1 MPMNNSIMCLTR
13 DAPGYSHDQQ
23 VNDFIQGGAQFIQLR
38 SKSLSNEILYQQA
51 NKAVT
56 YAKAYGTKL
65 IINDHIEL
73 TRKVDA
79 HGVHLGAN
87 DGTIANARRIL
98 PSGKIIGKTVHS
110 IEEALS
116 AQKDKPDYVGLGPY
130 RISSTKKDLQ
140 PVLSNYQFQQI
151 VKILDPIPVYL
162 IGGLSKDDFPL
173 VESLGVQGLALCSTL
188 FSGKNLQEQT
198 RLTVDKSRAYSRLTT
213 Y

>member
-1 MPMNNSIMCLTR
+1 MKYCTNRQI
-13 DAPGYSHDQQ
+13 
-23 VNDFIQGGAQFIQLR
+23 
-38 SKSLSNEILYQQA
+38 
-51 NKAVT
+51 KAVT

-130 RISSTKKDLQ
+130 RTPPPKKISSL
-140 PVLSNYQFQQI
+140 F
-151 VKILDPIPVYL
+151 YL
-162 IGGLSKDDFPL
+162 IINF
-173 VESLGVQGLALCSTL
+173 
-188 FSGKNLQEQT
+188 N
-198 RLTVDKSRAYSRLTT
+198 RL
-213 Y
+213 